1 MKPGWAFLV
10 AVGVVGRSPG
20 GRCRGRRGEVLP
32 VTETLMG
39 ARS

>member
-10 AVGVVGRSPG
+10 AVGGVGRSPG
-20 GRCRGRRGEVLP
+20 GRCRGRMGEVPP
-32 VTETLMG
+32 VTETLTG

>member
-10 AVGVVGRSPG
+10 AVGGVGRSPG
-20 GRCRGRRGEVLP
+20 GRCRGRRGEEPL
-32 VTETLMG
+32 VTETLTV